1 MPRNEPADTYTV
13 AQSILS
19 GVLSF
24 VAEGVMVFAPDGK
37 ITLVN
42 PHACLLLD
50 CSASDIVGKHIDEIL
65 KLAFDAQTLTLTE
78 GVAHTV
84 FIAKK
89 IFTAPSGKTPY
100 LTSYSGRRFP
110 VFIAARALALE
121 DEEVGVLTFRD
132 ITKEKDLEHYK
143 KDTAARF
150 SELTPILQRA
160 ATGDFSAV
168 PALPHEED
176 EFTELYVG
184 LRLMVEDLREIAA
197 EREREQA
204 TRIAVVKKA
213 ETDRRHLTEEYAKH
227 LEEQVREKTR
237 EITRSKVHVE
247 TILENLMN
255 GLLEYSNT
263 FTLLRMNRSA
273 EEVLGIPRG
282 EVVGQKILPKDL
294 SKEHWQALVAV
305 SYPALSPEAKKMK
318 HEVLRKGVDVT
329 NIKVTYPLARELQVI
344 TAPVINQITGERQG
358 FIKLVRD
365 ITREKTIARSK
376 SEFISIAAHQLR
388 TPLSAIKWVLHMVIN
403 GDLGSLNAS
412 QKELLSNGYDTNEK
426 MIRLV
431 NDLLNVARIEEGRF
445 GYNFKRDDIMAVM
458 ESVLASVKGFA
469 LEKKVEVK
477 VETPDG
483 PPPPFVFDASK
494 ISLVLQNLVDNAVK
508 YTPDG
513 GNVSVAIGVEGEDAV
528 VRVSDSGIGIPKDQM
543 DRLFTKFFRAG
554 NAVHMQATGSGLG
567 LYLAKNVVLRH
578 GGALTVKSTEEKGS
592 VFTFTLPLDADR
604 IPKDDTGV
612 EE

>member
-1 MPRNEPADTYTV
+1 M

-24 VAEGVMVFAPDGK
+24 VAEGVMVFASDGK
-37 ITLVN
+37 VTLVN
-42 PHACLLLD
+42 PHASLLLD
-50 CSASDIVGKHIDEIL
+50 AIARDIIGAPIDEVL
-65 KLAFDAQTLTLTE
+65 KLSFDEHSLPP
-78 GVAHTV
+78 GGGIAHTI
-84 FIAKK
+84 FTAKK
-89 IFTAPSGKTPY
+89 VFTAPSGKTPY
-100 LTSYSGRRFP
+100 LTSCSGRRFP
-110 VFIAARALALE
+110 VFIAARALTIEA
-121 DEEVGVLTFRD
+121 DTIGVLIFRD
-132 ITKEKDLEHYK
+132 ITKEKELEHYK
-143 KDTAARF
+143 KDTAERL

-160 ATGDFSAV
+160 ATGDFSEV
-168 PALPHEED
+168 PMVPHKED

-204 TRIAVVKKA
+204 ERIAVVKKA
-213 ETDRRHLTEEYAKH
+213 EKDRRHLAEEYTKH
-227 LEEQVREKTR
+227 LEGQVREKTR
-237 EITRSKVHVE
+237 ESTQSKVHVE
-247 TILENLMN
+247 TILENLMS
-255 GLLEYSNT
+255 GLLEYNNT

-273 EEVLGIPRG
+273 EELLGVPRG
-282 EVVGQKILPKDL
+282 EVVGKEILPKDL
-294 SKEHWQALVAV
+294 GKEHWQSLVDV
-305 SYPALSPEAKKMK
+305 SYPALSPEAKKVK

-329 NIKVTYPLARELQVI
+329 NIKVNYPLARELQVI
-344 TAPVINQITGERQG
+344 TAPVINSITSERQG

-412 QKELLSNGYDTNEK
+412 QKELLKNGYDTNEK

-445 GYNFKRDDIMAVM
+445 GYNFKRDDIMTVID
-458 ESVLASVKGFA
+458 SVLASIKGFA
-469 LEKKVEVK
+469 LGKKVEVK
-477 VETPDG
+477 VETPSG

-513 GNVSVAIGVEGEDAV
+513 GSVSVAVGVEDENAV
-528 VRVSDSGIGIPKDQM
+528 VRVSDSGIGVPKDQM

-554 NAVHMQATGSGLG
+554 NAVHMQTNGSGLG

-578 GGALTVKSTEEKGS
+578 GGELTVKSTEGKGS